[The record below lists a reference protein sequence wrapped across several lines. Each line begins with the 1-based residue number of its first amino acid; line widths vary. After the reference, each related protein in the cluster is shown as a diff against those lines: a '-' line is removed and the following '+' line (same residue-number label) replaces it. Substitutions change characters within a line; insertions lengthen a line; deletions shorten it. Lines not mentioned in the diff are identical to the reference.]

1 LQTHIAF
8 CGDNRHLLISNS
20 EHQVIFFSSESGGL
34 KHHAPE
40 LDDKTFNKIVG
51 HFSQSV
57 FIPSTTRAMT
67 ATSTGNVVVWD
78 HARPEGPGAPAV
90 LGNPM
95 MKKPLKMI
103 QLQESAITVIT
114 LINDCVVTGDSA
126 GHVKFY
132 DSKMRLKNW
141 WDDFDSG
148 PVTAISFAHT
158 KYKLSNK
165 SSYPTDTT
173 IKANPFIIPNFIVAT
188 SHAIILHFAVNNSQ
202 KDLIHREHSAAIH
215 ALASHSFKPWLLIGS
230 YAGLLKLWDYNTK
243 MALSTKQF
251 EKQQC
256 IQCVALDPKGQ
267 YAAVGFTNGS
277 MQVVDGLSL
286 QNECPLFKH
295 SHDCVTHVAFSHDSQ
310 YLATAD
316 ADLCVTVF
324 RAVCDGEKPPWEYV
338 GKHRAH
344 YKQIQGILFGKAL
357 DSEEPRLLSLGQDRL
372 LVEYDLNNS
381 TEDDLKLLS
390 SDRIEQ
396 SAVPSCIDW
405 YPPVTKETFLVTAND
420 QFKFKLYNST
430 TKMCRKTVLAP
441 AYRTPVQRVAMLPPT
456 KKETPGEETRRY
468 MTFITT
474 DQIGLCIVPLDGN
487 PFANI
492 AFIAHP
498 GQVTNVTYSFDGK
511 YVFTCGGPDAT
522 VNMWIVNT
530 EALEAGALLGGEG
543 LVPFYNLLEGGR
555 DGELFAEMED
565 YFYYAQLRQD

>member
-1 LQTHIAF
+1 VAAVAMTDDAKHLATLGASFPQALSIWDWASCDQPLYTTTFSPEFGLQTHIAF

-310 YLATAD
+310 YLATA
-316 ADLCVTVF
+316 VIRGF
-324 RAVCDGEKPPWEYV
+324 
-338 GKHRAH
+338 
-344 YKQIQGILFGKAL
+344 
-357 DSEEPRLLSLGQDRL
+357 LG
-372 LVEYDLNNS
+372 
-381 TEDDLKLLS
+381 
-390 SDRIEQ
+390 
-396 SAVPSCIDW
+396 
-405 YPPVTKETFLVTAND
+405 
-420 QFKFKLYNST
+420 
-430 TKMCRKTVLAP
+430 
-441 AYRTPVQRVAMLPPT
+441 
-456 KKETPGEETRRY
+456 
-468 MTFITT
+468 
-474 DQIGLCIVPLDGN
+474 
-487 PFANI
+487 
-492 AFIAHP
+492 
-498 GQVTNVTYSFDGK
+498 
-511 YVFTCGGPDAT
+511 
-522 VNMWIVNT
+522 
-530 EALEAGALLGGEG
+530 
-543 LVPFYNLLEGGR
+543 
-555 DGELFAEMED
+555 
-565 YFYYAQLRQD
+565 